1 MNFVTIIAIKRQ
13 KTIANETPVENLK
26 IEHANENGSVAQI
39 RLRYFKFH

>member
-1 MNFVTIIAIKRQ
+1 MNFVTIIAINRQ
-13 KTIANETPVENLK
+13 KTIANETPVEKLK